1 MVQEKEADQSKFG
14 WKAANEYEEDEC
26 GASDSAHE
34 KCAFRSERRVERQ
47 VRSSLKKQRDNC
59 MDRNVARRYAHNYV
73 LHENPGRKL
82 LQGWKNLSD
91 GRGLR
96 QQKRGPCFKISTSF
110 QLTLF
115 NPPLTFNRCNRHNK
129 NLLQV
134 QKMLYFV
141 VSFPGTFLLRACS
154 HDPGT
159 THCPGATH

>member
-1 MVQEKEADQSKFG
+1 
-14 WKAANEYEEDEC
+14 
-26 GASDSAHE
+26 
-34 KCAFRSERRVERQ
+34 
-47 VRSSLKKQRDNC
+47 
-59 MDRNVARRYAHNYV
+59 MDRNVARIYAHNHI
-73 LHENPGRKL
+73 LHENPGHKL

-115 NPPLTFNRCNRHNK
+115 NRPLTFNRCNRNNK

-141 VSFPGTFLLRACS
+141 VSFPRTFLLRAGN
-154 HDPGT
+154 PPYLGYEV
-159 THCPGATH
+159 